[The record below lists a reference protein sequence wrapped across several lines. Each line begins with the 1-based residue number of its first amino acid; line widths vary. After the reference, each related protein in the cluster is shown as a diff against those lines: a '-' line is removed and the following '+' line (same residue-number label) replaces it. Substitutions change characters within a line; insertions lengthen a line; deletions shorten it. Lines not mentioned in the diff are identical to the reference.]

1 MPTTTV
7 EDTFLF
13 YEVTGQGLPI
23 VLTTGL
29 GAGAEARAELIAGLA
44 KHHKVLTYDQRGTGR
59 SGPASQPQSIED
71 FAADI
76 VTLMDAANID
86 RAAIIGLSTG
96 TGIATTLAA
105 NYSNRVSHLILGAPW
120 TYGDADLHVLQNTRK
135 TAARTMPADFYIH
148 FNSMLIY
155 PPEFRRKHFKRFENM
170 AAQAF
175 KSPQDPVKI
184 AARLDAILA
193 FDARELYKKINCP
206 ALVLGA
212 RDDLVMPYWFAQ
224 DAAAAIPNSR
234 LVIYEHGGHMF
245 PETRT
250 SDFLQEVNAFISCP

>member
-1 MPTTTV
+1 MPTPTV

-184 AARLDAILA
+184 AARLYAILA